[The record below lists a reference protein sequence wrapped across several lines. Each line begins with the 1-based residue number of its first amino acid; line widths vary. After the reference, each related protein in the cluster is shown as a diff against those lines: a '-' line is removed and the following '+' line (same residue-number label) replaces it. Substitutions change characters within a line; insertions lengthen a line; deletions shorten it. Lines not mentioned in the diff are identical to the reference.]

1 MIKKALVLIDASNLK
16 YYLWE
21 QGWWIDWEKFKT
33 YFEGIYDNIEF
44 IYYEGLRSKATFFD
58 YKHDA
63 TLQEF
68 IEARKKKLEFFKSL
82 KSLGFK
88 VVNKLITRVYDVTEG
103 KMKHK
108 CNFDVEITIDTID
121 QMNKY
126 DEFILCSGDGDFV
139 KLIKYLKGHKKRT
152 VVIAPKKR
160 LSNTLA
166 KTSNRVIFL
175 ESLKTQIE
183 KK

>member
-1 MIKKALVLIDASNLK
+1 MIKKALVLIDASNFK

-21 QGWWIDWEKFKT
+21 HDWSIDWSRFKA
-33 YFEGIYDNIEF
+33 YFEALYTDIKF
-44 IYYEGLRSKATFFD
+44 IYYEGFRSKATFFD
-58 YKHDA
+58 YQPDS

-68 IEARKKKLEFFKSL
+68 MEARKKKLEFFKNL
-82 KSLGFK
+82 KLLGF
-88 VVNKLITRVYDVTEG
+88 VVVTKLISRVYDRTEG

-108 CNFDVEITIDTID
+108 CNFDVEITIDAID
-121 QMNKY
+121 QINNY